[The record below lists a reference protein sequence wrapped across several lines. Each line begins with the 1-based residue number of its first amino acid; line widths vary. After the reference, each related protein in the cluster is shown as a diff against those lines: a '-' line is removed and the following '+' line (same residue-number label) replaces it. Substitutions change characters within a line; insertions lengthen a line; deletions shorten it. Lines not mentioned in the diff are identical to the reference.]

1 MQTDF
6 PEQGG
11 GIGVAGRAGYALN
24 GVVFWVLG
32 GGVGVERKVGDT
44 AAALA

>member
-6 PEQGG
+6 TEQGG
-11 GIGVAGRAGYALN
+11 GIGVAGGAGHALD

-32 GGVGVERKVGDT
+32 GGMGVERKVGDT